1 MTRNRAMTRS
11 MAMTRRLKTVLRWLT
26 YNSVG
31 IMGTGVQLVTLV
43 GLTELLGLDYLMATG
58 LAVETAILHNF
69 CWHERWTW
77 RDRIGGS
84 PRGRWGRLARF
95 NLITGTLSITGN
107 AYFTG
112 LYATS
117 LGVHYAVA
125 NLMAIASMSLMNF
138 VANDRLVFRAL
149 GTPDLVGTRAAC
161 PSDSGQRSSS
171 WPVTRP
177 TDGGASWTAARG
189 ARWRVQDRHAH
200 PRRSSRNSEAGS
212 TPVTSRRSR
221 ARVQAT

>member
-1 MTRNRAMTRS
+1 MTRNRAMTPS
-11 MAMTRRLKTVLRWLT
+11 MAMTRRLRAVLRWLT

-95 NLITGTLSITGN
+95 NLVSGTLSITGN

-117 LGVHYAVA
+117 LGIHYAVA
-125 NLMAIASMSLMNF
+125 NLMAIASMSLVNF

-149 GTPDLVGTRAAC
+149 GAQPRAAAATWM
-161 PSDSGQRSSS
+161 PSERRQIDTAGPDSVS
-171 WPVTRP
+171 WSAPS
-177 TDGGASWTAARG
+177 A
-189 ARWRVQDRHAH
+189 
-200 PRRSSRNSEAGS
+200 
-212 TPVTSRRSR
+212 SR
-221 ARVQAT
+221 ADSLKWY